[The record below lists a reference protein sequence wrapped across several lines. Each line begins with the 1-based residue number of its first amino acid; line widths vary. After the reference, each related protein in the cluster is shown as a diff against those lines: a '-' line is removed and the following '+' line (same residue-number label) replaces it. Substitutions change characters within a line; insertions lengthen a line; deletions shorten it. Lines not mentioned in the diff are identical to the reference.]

1 MLEKLISYIC
11 SDNNITLS
19 RNSPKT
25 MKNIKDIGDTAA
37 HDRTYITQQTD
48 IDDLKSKYRRLIKEL
63 LVLSKINN

>member
-1 MLEKLISYIC
+1 
-11 SDNNITLS
+11 
-19 RNSPKT
+19 